1 MKTEFYLPRLFD
13 GTLDFAMKTKCVV
26 VVEGPKWCGKS
37 TTCKRHVK
45 EVVDL
50 MPIQTREDLIQE
62 AKIAPHQFL
71 TTRAHPLLIDEW
83 QHVAFLW
90 DQFKYEADQSREFGQ
105 YVLTGSVTD
114 RDIDDSFFNK
124 EEKHTGN
131 GRIVRKRMRTMSLFE
146 SGESKGIV
154 SLKEL
159 QAGVFRPARSKMSI
173 EDYAF
178 AICRGGWPVAVM
190 QKGEVAL
197 QQARDYFETVVTDD
211 LFSLK
216 TIHLTKDEGKA
227 RKVMRSYARNV
238 SIPASAETLLGDCA
252 DGDSSFDKE
261 TFYKYLHALDYLFVT
276 DDLPAW
282 NPNVRSKTAIRTKP
296 TRHFVDPSIATSSLG
311 LTPQSL
317 FRNIT
322 TFGFLFESL
331 AVRDIRVY
339 AETIGARVYKHRDAK
354 KREADIVVVFPDGS
368 FALIEVKLGGAEDV
382 EEAAA
387 KLTALA
393 NDIDTEKT
401 GKLAFLMVITIGNV
415 AYRREQ
421 DDVYVVPLGCLRD

>member
-1 MKTEFYLPRLFD
+1 MNTELYLPRLFD
-13 GTLDFAMKTKCVV
+13 DTLDFALKTKCVV

-45 EVVDL
+45 ETVDL
-50 MPIQTREDLIQE
+50 MPIQTREDLVQE
-62 AKIAPHQFL
+62 AKIASHQFL
-71 TTRAHPLLIDEW
+71 TSRAHPLLIDEW

-90 DQFKYEADQSREFGQ
+90 DQLKYEADQSHAFGQ

-114 RDIDDSFFNK
+114 RDIDASFFK
-124 EEKHTGN
+124 QEDKHTGN

-146 SGESKGIV
+146 SGESNGFV

-159 QAGVFRPARSKMSI
+159 QMGSFCPARSKMTI

-178 AICRGGWPVAVM
+178 AICRGGWPVAVTH
-190 QKGEVAL
+190 QGDVAL
-197 QQARDYFETVVTDD
+197 QQARDYYETVVTDD

-216 TIHLTKDEGKA
+216 TIRLNKDEGKA
-227 RKVMRSYARNV
+227 RKMMRSYARNI
-238 SIPASAETLLGDCA
+238 SIPASAETLLDDCT

-261 TFYKYLHALDYLFVT
+261 TFYRYLNALDYLFVT
-276 DDLPAW
+276 DELPAW

-322 TFGFLFESL
+322 EFGFLFESL
-331 AVRDIRVY
+331 AVRDIRIY
-339 AETIGARVYKHRDAK
+339 AEAIGARVYKYRDAK
-354 KREADIVVVFPDGS
+354 RREADIVIVFSNGS
-368 FALIEVKLGGAEDV
+368 FALVEVKLGGAEDV
-382 EEAAA
+382 EEAAT

-393 NDIDTEKT
+393 RDIDTQKT
-401 GKLAFLMVITIGNV
+401 GDLAFLMVVTKGNI
-415 AYRREQ
+415 AYRRKQ
-421 DDVYVVPLGCLRD
+421 DSVYVVPLGCLRD

>member
-1 MKTEFYLPRLFD
+1 METEFYLPRLFD
-13 GTLDFAMKTKCVV
+13 GILDFAMKTKCVV

-37 TTCKRHVK
+37 TTCKRHAKDVA
-45 EVVDL
+45 DF
-50 MPIQTREDLIQE
+50 MPIQTREDLILE

-71 TTRAHPLLIDEW
+71 ASRAHPLLIDEW

-90 DQFKYEADQSREFGQ
+90 DQFKYEADQSHAFGQ
-105 YVLTGSVTD
+105 YILTGSVTD
-114 RDIDDSFFNK
+114 RDVDDSFFSK

-131 GRIVRKRMRTMSLFE
+131 GRIIRKRMRTMSLFE
-146 SGESKGIV
+146 SGESNGNV
-154 SLKEL
+154 SLQGLKGGEF
-159 QAGVFRPARSKMSI
+159 AVAKSKMSI

-178 AICRGGWPVAVM
+178 SICRGGWPVAVI
-190 QKGEVAL
+190 QKGEIAL
-197 QQARDYFETVVTDD
+197 QQAKDYYEMVVTDD

-216 TIHLTKDEGKA
+216 TIHLVKDEGKA

-238 SIPASAETLLGDCA
+238 SISASAETLLGDCI

-261 TFYKYLHALDYLFVT
+261 TFYKYLNALDYLFVT

-282 NPNVRSKTAIRTKP
+282 NPNVRSKTSIRTKA
-296 TRHFVDPSIATSSLG
+296 TRHFVDPSIATASLG

-317 FRNIT
+317 FRNMT

-331 AVRDIRVY
+331 AVRDIRIY
-339 AETIGARVYKHRDAK
+339 AEAIGAKVYKYRDAK
-354 KREADIVVVFPDGS
+354 KREADIVIVFADGS
-368 FALIEVKLGGAEDV
+368 FALVEVKLGGVADV
-382 EEAAA
+382 EEAAT
-387 KLTALA
+387 KLQALA

-401 GKLAFLMVITIGNV
+401 GNLAFLMVITKGNV

-421 DDVYVVPLGCLRD
+421 DGVYVVPLGCLRD

>member
-1 MKTEFYLPRLFD
+1 METKVYLPRIFD
-13 GTLDFAMKTKCVV
+13 GVLDFAMKTKCVV

-37 TTCKRHVK
+37 TTCKRHAK
-45 EVVDL
+45 EDVDL
-50 MPIQTREDLIQE
+50 MPIETRGDLVQE
-62 AKIAPHQFL
+62 AKVAPHQFL
-71 TTRAHPLLIDEW
+71 ASRAHPLLIDEW

-90 DQFKYEADQSREFGQ
+90 DQFKYEADQSRAFGQ
-105 YVLTGSVTD
+105 YILTGSVTD
-114 RDIDDSFFNK
+114 RDVDDAFFSK
-124 EEKHTGN
+124 DEKHTGN
-131 GRIVRKRMRTMSLFE
+131 GRITRRRMRTMSLFE
-146 SGESKGIV
+146 SGESNGNV
-154 SLKEL
+154 SLL
-159 QAGVFRPARSKMSI
+159 GLRAGEFSVARSKMSI

-178 AICRGGWPVAVM
+178 SICRGGWPVAVVEG
-190 QKGEVAL
+190 GEIAL
-197 QQARDYFETVVTDD
+197 QQAKDYYEAVVTDD

-216 TIHLTKDEGKA
+216 TIRLVKDEGKA

-238 SIPASAETLLGDCA
+238 SIAASAEALLLDCT

-261 TFYKYLHALDYLFVT
+261 TFYKYLNALDYLFVT

-311 LTPQSL
+311 LSPRSL
-317 FRNIT
+317 FRNMT

-339 AETIGARVYKHRDAK
+339 AEAIGAKVYKYRDAK
-354 KREADIVVVFPDGS
+354 KREADIVIVFPDGS
-368 FALIEVKLGGAEDV
+368 FALVEVKLGGAEGV
-382 EEAAA
+382 EDAAA
-387 KLTALA
+387 KLSALA

-401 GKLAFLMVITIGNV
+401 GDLAFLMVITKGNV

-421 DDVYVVPLGCLRD
+421 DGVYVVPLGCLKN